1 MEATKNYVQELNCHD
16 TSVSIP
22 EQIHNLEINTVSNA
36 TFTSKLLD
44 VLLPQKVQADTEKP
58 NQDTK
63 TTENTESTE
72 ELCPCFLNSVSS
84 VFSVGATRSYTTN
97 CVDTLPF
104 PFEVIL
110 M

>member
-1 MEATKNYVQELNCHD
+1 MNILWNRS

-22 EQIHNLEINTVSNA
+22 KQIHNLEINTVSNA

-84 VFSVGATRSYTTN
+84 VLSV
-97 CVDTLPF
+97 VQIF
-104 PFEVIL
+104 V
-110 M
+110 